1 MQRRQQVH
9 HEDQLR
15 GSCLNGAPDLE
26 LIWRYSFRR
35 LVLALASLKLT
46 PIGLLLLGAASVA
59 VYKFDHGAVPWLAAP
74 LLLLALNLIAA
85 VATNGVFRR
94 QLPLLVFHLALIAL
108 VLLAAAGRLSYLKG
122 QAEVTEGAAF
132 GGLKSRESGPL
143 HWGRLDQLHF
153 INDGFEISYM
163 AGPVMDRNVSRMRW
177 QDGQRQERSGEVENN
192 KPLVL
197 LGYRIYPTSNK
208 GFAPVFVWQAKG
220 GLPMLTSVHLPSFP
234 ANATSQAQTW
244 RPQGSQADFWVMLN
258 VDENLIPSDRSSRF
272 RLPDDRKLVLRHR
285 EMRYEMQPGE
295 RLVLPDGTLEYR
307 ELRTWM
313 GYRVFYDWTIPWMLA
328 ACAVAVL
335 SMAWHFWRKFASTP
349 WNSEER

>member
-1 MQRRQQVH
+1 MRLFVA
-9 HEDQLR
+9 L
-15 GSCLNGAPDLE
+15 GST
-26 LIWRYSFRR
+26 
-35 LVLALASLKLT
+35 KLT
-46 PIGLLLLGAASVA
+46 PAGLLLLGVACVA
-59 VYKFDHGAVPWLAAP
+59 VYKLDDSATVWLAAP
-74 LLLLALNLIAA
+74 LLLLAVNLIAA
-85 VATNGVFRR
+85 VASNGVFRR
-94 QLPLLVFHLALIAL
+94 NAALLVFHLALIAL
-108 VLLAAAGRLSYLKG
+108 VLLAAVGRLSYLKG

-132 GGLKSRESGPL
+132 DGLTSRESGPL
-143 HWGRLDQLHF
+143 HWGEIDKLHF
-153 INDGFEISYM
+153 VNDGFEINYM
-163 AGPVMDRNVSRMRW
+163 PGPTLDRNVSRMRW

-220 GLPMLTSVHLPSFP
+220 GQPMLTSVHLPSFP
-234 ANATSQAQTW
+234 TNATSQAQTW

-258 VDENLIPSDRSSRF
+258 VDENLIPSDRPSRF
-272 RLPDDRKLVLRHR
+272 RLPDDQTLVLRHR
-285 EMRYEMQPGE
+285 ELRYQIKPGE